1 MQETHPI
8 LCACSQRHGRRY
20 SSCLQFASY
29 SAYQGACRKVQPSR
43 ERALASADG
52 ILSVARETQRRI
64 RRRSPSSAM
73 QVTAEVQTQKD
84 AGGRRPVP
92 RIASIEVIIAQIASG
107 CGSGSVPRGTVQADS
122 DRQIS
127 WFSVST
133 VVQSHKKAW
142 SHRPSATRPRRWWRS
157 SSFSPC

>member
-1 MQETHPI
+1 MRLLATPRSTVLELPSIRI
-8 LCACSQRHGRRY
+8 LLCIPGSMP
-20 SSCLQFASY
+20 
-29 SAYQGACRKVQPSR
+29 KVSPSR
-43 ERALASADG
+43 EPARESASAAG

-92 RIASIEVIIAQIASG
+92 RIASIEVIIAQPASG
-107 CGSGSVPRGTVQADS
+107 CGSGSVPRGIVQADS